1 MTLAK
6 RIEIVRT
13 LTIIQMVIPLFFLA
27 GGLAFGVF
35 VLLGNPGEL
44 PPIPFIGFGLLLG
57 LVATAITI
65 GLPWVVLTAL
75 KKRQENWAI
84 AAFVVLIIQIVGG
97 GGFFSILPIL
107 SLVLLLNKEASAYI
121 GMK

>member
-6 RIEIVRT
+6 RIDIVRV
-13 LTIIQMVIPLFFLA
+13 LTIIQMIIPLFFLA
-27 GGLAFGVF
+27 GGFAFMSF
-35 VLLGNPGEL
+35 VILGSPEEL
-44 PPIPFIGFGLLLG
+44 PPMPFIGLGLFLG
-57 LVATAITI
+57 LVATAVTI
-65 GLPWVVLTAL
+65 LMPWVVLTAL
-75 KKRQENWAI
+75 KKRKENWAI

-97 GGFFSILPIL
+97 GGLFSILPIL